1 MVAFEL
7 QYLWNGIVSGSII
20 AVAALGLTLIFG
32 VLNFINVA
40 YGEYIALGAYFAYLG
55 KVELGLPLYV
65 GALMGVVGAA
75 VVALLSHWAVFKRFD
90 GKPPIIL
97 LIVSIGVSLILRN
110 LIMLYWGGSSLGYDR
125 AIEQADRYFGVS
137 VLPIEMAIVVVSVV
151 LLLGT
156 YLLLKRTMVGIGM
169 RGASDSMDLAKIR
182 GINTRR
188 LVIYVWLVAGA
199 TAGTSGILLGLHSQI
214 RPLMG
219 FHLLVALFAAV
230 ILGGIGDPIGAV
242 ISGYAIGLSQE
253 LSLVV
258 LPSEYKTV
266 VALLILVI
274 GLLARPQGLFGEA
287 TR

>member
-7 QYLWNGIVSGSII
+7 LLWNGIVAGSII

-65 GALMGVVGAA
+65 GALIGVVGAA
-75 VVALLSHWAVFKRFD
+75 IVALLSHWAVFKRFD
-90 GKPPIIL
+90 AKPPIIL
-97 LIVSIGVSLILRN
+97 LIVSIGLSIILRN
-110 LIMLYWGGSSLGYDR
+110 LIMLNWGGSSLGYER
-125 AIEQADRYFGVS
+125 PIEQANQYFGVF
-137 VLPIEMAIVVVSVV
+137 VLPVEMVIVVVSVV

-169 RGASDSMDLAKIR
+169 RGASDNMDLAKIR

-214 RPLMG
+214 QPLMG

-242 ISGYAIGLSQE
+242 VSGYAIGLSQE
-253 LSLVV
+253 LSLLV